1 MANKKLRDKKIVIS
15 AAAEGIGWQIT
26 QTCLNEGARVFL
38 CDIDINSLQK
48 VYSHKLYKKKLF
60 ACRTDVSN
68 EIEVINFFKEIKK
81 KFTKIDALINNVG
94 IAGPT
99 GQLEKLNSKEWEK
112 TIHINLNSHFYF
124 LKQSIPLI
132 KKSKNGSIINL
143 SSTAGIFG
151 FPLRSP
157 YAASKWA
164 IIGLT
169 KTLAME
175 LGKYNIRVN
184 AICPGSVS
192 GPRMDK
198 VIDAM
203 ARSTKINK
211 KLIRKNLESM
221 TSIKGF
227 VSKSDIADIC
237 IFLMG
242 KESKNITGQVFPV
255 DGNTERMS

>member
-1 MANKKLRDKKIVIS
+1 MTIKNIRDKKIVIS
-15 AAAEGIGWQIT
+15 AAADGIGWHIT
-26 QTCLNEGARVFL
+26 QTCLAEGAKVFL
-38 CDIDINSLQK
+38 CDINLNFLKKI
-48 VYSHKLYKKKLF
+48 YSHPLYQKKLF
-60 ACRTDVSN
+60 ASKVDVAN
-68 EIEVINFFKEIKK
+68 EIEVIGFFKEIKK
-81 KFTKIDALINNVG
+81 KFKKIDVIINNVG

-99 GQLEKLNSKEWEK
+99 GQLEKLKSKDWKK

-132 KKSKNGSIINL
+132 KKSKKGSIINL
-143 SSTAGIFG
+143 SSTAGIYG

-184 AICPGSVS
+184 AVCPGSVS

-203 ARSTKINK
+203 AKSTKINK
-211 KLIRKNLESM
+211 KFIRKDLESM

-227 VSKSDIADIC
+227 VSKSDIANMC

-242 KESKNITGQVFPV
+242 EESRNITGQVFPV

>member
-1 MANKKLRDKKIVIS
+1 MVLKTFKGKKVVIS
-15 AAAEGIGWQIT
+15 A
-26 QTCLNEGARVFL
+26 GASGLGLEIAKKFL
-38 CDIDINSLQK
+38 DLGAIIYICDIDMKHINK
-48 VYSHKLYKKKLF
+48 VKKNPLYNKRF
-60 ACRTDVSN
+60 FCEYIDVAN
-68 EIEVINFFKEIKK
+68 ENEVILFFKKIKQ
-81 KFTKIDALINNVG
+81 KFKRIDCLVNNVG

-99 GQLEKLNSKEWEK
+99 GLIEKMNSQEWSK
-112 TIHINLNSHFYF
+112 TLHINVVSHFYF
-124 LKQSIPLI
+124 LKQAIPLM

-151 FPLRSP
+151 FPRRSP

-169 KTLAME
+169 KTVAME
-175 LGKYNIRVN
+175 IGKFGIRVN

-192 GPRMDK
+192 GSRMDE
-198 VIDAM
+198 VIGAM

-211 KLIRKNLESM
+211 KIIRKNLESM

-227 VSKSDIADIC
+227 VSKSDIANMC
-237 IFLMG
+237 IFLTG

>member
-1 MANKKLRDKKIVIS
+1 MVLKTLKNKKIVIS
-15 AAAEGIGWQIT
+15 AAASGIGWEIT
-26 QTCLNEGARVFL
+26 KTCVSKGASVFL
-38 CDIDINSLQK
+38 CDIDKKLLNKIKN
-48 VYSHKLYKKKLF
+48 HKLYNKNIF
-60 ACRTDVSN
+60 ISYVDASN
-68 EIEVINFFKEIKK
+68 ENDVITFFRLIKK
-81 KFTKIDALINNVG
+81 KFDYIDCLINNVG

-99 GQLEKLNSKEWEK
+99 GLIEKLDSKEWEK
-112 TIHINLNSHFYF
+112 TLLLNVVSHFYF
-124 LKQSIPLI
+124 TKQAIPLM
-132 KKSKNGSIINL
+132 KKSKEGSIINL
-143 SSTAGIFG
+143 SSTAGILG
-151 FPLRSP
+151 FPRRSP

-169 KTLAME
+169 KTVAME
-175 LGKYNIRVN
+175 LGKFNIRVN

-192 GPRMDK
+192 GPRMDN

-203 ARSTKINK
+203 AKSTKINK
-211 KLIRKNLESM
+211 KIIRKNLESM

-227 VSKSDIADIC
+227 VSKSDIANMC